1 MCCWRNAE
9 RRKRSVHAPE
19 CGGQRRNIMRAIR
32 KLQVKKLRKQ
42 KGMSQ
47 SQLAKALGV
56 TKEAVS
62 LWERGRVPTDE
73 MQQHLCDYFGVSF
86 GELWGLEKGQEMP
99 ELDTSEFIPSQDFT
113 YLWSALIAACSMVCK
128 LQGEGNPYELMT
140 KLIKQST
147 AKLSVEAA
155 QQGVA
160 IAEIMEA
167 FHAEEEKEAAKEQ
180 EASNAGK

>member
-1 MCCWRNAE
+1 
-9 RRKRSVHAPE
+9 
-19 CGGQRRNIMRAIR
+19 MRAIR

-56 TKEAVS
+56 TKGSVS

-128 LQGEGNPYELMT
+128 LQGEGNNSAHGRYWRYDYYTCDNGHVIELVNDYGT
-140 KLIKQST
+140 R
-147 AKLSVEAA
+147 
-155 QQGVA
+155 
-160 IAEIMEA
+160 
-167 FHAEEEKEAAKEQ
+167 
-180 EASNAGK
+180 

>member
-1 MCCWRNAE
+1 MKVRPKGGTTAVIQTPRQMPPLGMCCWKNVE
-9 RRKRSVHAPE
+9 RRKRSVRAPK
-19 CGGQRRNIMRAIR
+19 CGGRRRSIMRAIR

-56 TKEAVS
+56 TKGSVS

-99 ELDTSEFIPSQDFT
+99 ELYTS
-113 YLWSALIAACSMVCK
+113 
-128 LQGEGNPYELMT
+128 
-140 KLIKQST
+140 
-147 AKLSVEAA
+147 
-155 QQGVA
+155 
-160 IAEIMEA
+160 
-167 FHAEEEKEAAKEQ
+167 
-180 EASNAGK
+180 

>member
-1 MCCWRNAE
+1 
-9 RRKRSVHAPE
+9 
-19 CGGQRRNIMRAIR
+19 
-32 KLQVKKLRKQ
+32 
-42 KGMSQ
+42 
-47 SQLAKALGV
+47 
-56 TKEAVS
+56 
-62 LWERGRVPTDE
+62 
-73 MQQHLCDYFGVSF
+73 
-86 GELWGLEKGQEMP
+86 
-99 ELDTSEFIPSQDFT
+99 
-113 YLWSALIAACSMVCK
+113 MVCK

>member
-1 MCCWRNAE
+1 
-9 RRKRSVHAPE
+9 
-19 CGGQRRNIMRAIR
+19 MRAIR

-147 AKLSVEAA
+147 AKLSRSSTAGRSHCRNHGSIPRRGRKGGC
-155 QQGVA
+155 QGTGGIQCGKV
-160 IAEIMEA
+160 
-167 FHAEEEKEAAKEQ
+167 K
-180 EASNAGK
+180 SNVSS

>member
-1 MCCWRNAE
+1 
-9 RRKRSVHAPE
+9 
-19 CGGQRRNIMRAIR
+19 MRAIR

-56 TKEAVS
+56 TKGSVS

-99 ELDTSEFIPSQDFT
+99 ELDTSEFIPSNDTT

-147 AKLSVEAA
+147 AKLGGKAA
-155 QQGVA
+155 QWGLLTA
-160 IAEIMEA
+160 KIMEA
-167 FHAEEEKEAAKEQ
+167 FHAEEERKAAKEQ
-180 EASNAGK
+180 EASHAGK

>member
-1 MCCWRNAE
+1 
-9 RRKRSVHAPE
+9 
-19 CGGQRRNIMRAIR
+19 MRAIR

-56 TKEAVS
+56 TKGSVS

-99 ELDTSEFIPSQDFT
+99 ELDTSE
-113 YLWSALIAACSMVCK
+113 
-128 LQGEGNPYELMT
+128 
-140 KLIKQST
+140 
-147 AKLSVEAA
+147 LSRPKTSPICGA
-155 QQGVA
+155 
-160 IAEIMEA
+160 
-167 FHAEEEKEAAKEQ
+167 H
-180 EASNAGK
+180 

>member
-1 MCCWRNAE
+1 
-9 RRKRSVHAPE
+9 
-19 CGGQRRNIMRAIR
+19 MREVR

-56 TKEAVS
+56 TKGSVS

-73 MQQHLCDYFGVSF
+73 MQQHLCDYFDVSF

-128 LQGEGNPYELMT
+128 LQGDGNPYKLMT

-147 AKLSVEAA
+147 EKLGGEAA

-160 IAEIMEA
+160 IAQIMEA
-167 FHAEEEKEAAKEQ
+167 FHAREEEEAAK